1 MLQEM
6 ASSNRDDLSMFFTNA
21 IKLTG
26 DSIDSTKIYRENI
39 PVNETF
45 PELENIFRN
54 LHTIKGNSRIFGLS
68 LISSF
73 VHRPSSMD
81 RSLGRLPV
89 LHDGRIKPMDTL
101 ARHHLLQI
109 QGRLRLP
116 NGESPVTW
124 FFSMMTVMDAHS
136 NDASIL
142 VEHPKF
148 GFTKTK

>member
-1 MLQEM
+1 MSEQKSAASKNIQMLQEM

-26 DSIDSTKIYRENI
+26 DSIDSTNIYRENI

-73 VHRPSSMD
+73 VHTREQ
-81 RSLGRLPV
+81 RC
-89 LHDGRIKPMDTL
+89 
-101 ARHHLLQI
+101 
-109 QGRLRLP
+109 
-116 NGESPVTW
+116 
-124 FFSMMTVMDAHS
+124 
-136 NDASIL
+136 
-142 VEHPKF
+142 
-148 GFTKTK
+148 